1 MSSVLVYT
9 KCYSGGA
16 LLTRVA
22 SDGFDEPGVK
32 VFVSGGTESVPHVPL
47 RVQEPGGVCHWSHPG
62 EPHSQKTVFIS
73 DLGDPRLSL
82 RRAIPVSLDV
92 WDGYVTAA
100 CFDLEEFEVADGE
113 FEAIEELKAAIVDL
127 YLILREDRDRLG
139 PLPQRHWDYLRRF
152 VQEG

>member
-1 MSSVLVYT
+1 MSSVLVIT

-22 SDGFDEPGVK
+22 SDTFDEPGVK
-32 VFVSGGTESVPHVPL
+32 VSVSGTENVPHAPL
-47 RVQEPGGVCHWSHPG
+47 LVQEPGGFCLWSHLG

-73 DLGDPRLSL
+73 DLGDPRLPL
-82 RRAIPVSLDV
+82 RHAIPVSLDV

-113 FEAIEELKAAIVDL
+113 FEAIEELKASIVDL
-127 YLILREDRDRLG
+127 YLILKGDRDRLG
-139 PLPQRHWDYLRRF
+139 PLPQRHWDYLRRV